1 MEWSQI
7 YSETP
12 MVALGSWYGRRM
24 CATDAA
30 GAPKQRSA
38 VAYVVVASL

>member
-12 MVALGSWYGRRM
+12 MIVVGRRM
-24 CATDAA
+24 CATDAT
-30 GAPKQRSA
+30 GAPKQRSG
-38 VAYVVVASL
+38 VAYLVVASL